1 MIFRRRK
8 MKKTKYVVAGLV
20 AVGVI
25 ALGIEMFA
33 PKKVNIQEY
42 VDAEVKGVSGKGI
55 LRYEIMNYFPK
66 ELGVKLKASKTKNI
80 KNGDV
85 IKFDVSCN
93 DEKCKEYGITLTDK
107 HAEWTVGGLAD
118 YSKKDGNVKE
128 GHKFYAT
135 TDMNDEIAKV
145 LLDTM
150 EKDLKDEI
158 DYENGLGSSS
168 ELSFVS
174 GRLLGIYTDK
184 DTGNGTNVLAEFI
197 VKDHQENKKMFL
209 CFDFFELKD
218 YVTGTDI
225 KNFNNESYINSLE
238 HKTDSFGMSMSYA
251 KNQNEVDKLMEK
263 ENLVLTEYKYPQ

>member
-1 MIFRRRK
+1 
-8 MKKTKYVVAGLV
+8 
-20 AVGVI
+20 
-25 ALGIEMFA
+25 
-33 PKKVNIQEY
+33 
-42 VDAEVKGVSGKGI
+42 
-55 LRYEIMNYFPK
+55 
-66 ELGVKLKASKTKNI
+66 
-80 KNGDV
+80 
-85 IKFDVSCN
+85 
-93 DEKCKEYGITLTDK
+93 
-107 HAEWTVGGLAD
+107 
-118 YSKKDGNVKE
+118 
-128 GHKFYAT
+128 
-135 TDMNDEIAKV
+135 MNDEIAKV

-150 EKDLKDEI
+150 KKDLKDQI

-197 VKDHQENKKMFL
+197 VKDHQEDKKMFL

-225 KNFNNESYINSLE
+225 KNFNTESYINSLE

-263 ENLVLTEYKYPQ
+263 ENLVLTEYVYPQ